1 MARLHILVL
10 ANVPP
15 GAVGGAEVQALLL
28 SQRWAHAGH
37 FVTVMGYANVPVDEQ
52 RLRILRIPMLKR
64 FRIVRGVSYLAATLF
79 MLWTRRQQFDVVY
92 CRFMKEQAVAAAI
105 ARALFGLRQ
114 PIVACPANSEV
125 GGDVAYLRSIWPRW
139 IWRLL
144 LNRHI
149 ACINATTRRIRAEV
163 ESLQLSGPS
172 IASIPNGVVVP
183 ESTSVKELEDGTLR
197 AIYVGRL
204 VPQKGVDV
212 LLRALSAVLEQG
224 QHLLLEIVGDGPQR
238 SNLEAMVDELGL
250 GPNVTFVGKLLPGQV
265 PARLA
270 RADLFV
276 LPSRF
281 EGMAGSLLE
290 AFSQGLPAV
299 ATRVS
304 GSEDI
309 IDDETG
315 WLVAPSDAEA
325 LADAL
330 VAACKRGRPGLQAMG
345 RRAVTKAR
353 RSYHIDTVANQY
365 EDLFHN
371 LVLTG
376 KQYS

>member
-1 MARLHILVL
+1 
-10 ANVPP
+10 
-15 GAVGGAEVQALLL
+15 
-28 SQRWAHAGH
+28 
-37 FVTVMGYANVPVDEQ
+37 
-52 RLRILRIPMLKR
+52 
-64 FRIVRGVSYLAATLF
+64 
-79 MLWTRRQQFDVVY
+79 
-92 CRFMKEQAVAAAI
+92 
-105 ARALFGLRQ
+105 
-114 PIVACPANSEV
+114 
-125 GGDVAYLRSIWPRW
+125 
-139 IWRLL
+139 
-144 LNRHI
+144 
-149 ACINATTRRIRAEV
+149 
-163 ESLQLSGPS
+163 
-172 IASIPNGVVVP
+172 
-183 ESTSVKELEDGTLR
+183 
-197 AIYVGRL
+197 
-204 VPQKGVDV
+204 
-212 LLRALSAVLEQG
+212 
-224 QHLLLEIVGDGPQR
+224 
-238 SNLEAMVDELGL
+238 L